1 LTNEKPSDTTEKT
14 SEQISIN
21 SLISE
26 VSSEN
31 IIEWINTL
39 SCFRTRHTKSKLIN
53 KVAEWLKAELHNL
66 GYTNVQFHN
75 YFKYSLLDILNLSF
89 NSVAIFFISL
99 AAKFGGNICFKSS

>member
-1 LTNEKPSDTTEKT
+1 LTNEKPSDTTEKTDSIT

-39 SCFRTRHTKSKLIN
+39 SCFHTRHTKSKLIN

-66 GYTNVQFHN
+66 GYTSVQFHN
-75 YFKYSLLDILNLSF
+75 FTVWLLPEHIITIKQETINVVSWLQKL
-89 NSVAIFFISL
+89 
-99 AAKFGGNICFKSS
+99 